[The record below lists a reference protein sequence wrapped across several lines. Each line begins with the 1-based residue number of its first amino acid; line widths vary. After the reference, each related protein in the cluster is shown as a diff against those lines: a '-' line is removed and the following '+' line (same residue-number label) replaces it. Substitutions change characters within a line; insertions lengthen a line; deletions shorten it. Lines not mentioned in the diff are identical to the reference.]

1 MFEFL
6 FGKSQPTTLTIEGVE
21 KPITMRKNE
30 TILEA
35 ALREGIDFPS
45 ECRAGAC
52 GHCKCRL
59 LDGKVKQRTD
69 ASMVLT
75 RDEVAKG
82 YVLGCQSIPKT
93 DVKVGLDGLDPGVPT
108 HPRVST
114 TATIRSRR
122 ALTHDIV
129 ELELALEKPMVF
141 TAGQF
146 VRIRVPSV
154 SPGERSYSFARAP
167 RAVGTPES
175 TITLYV
181 REVPGGALSPFLVR
195 GEALSARVE
204 VDGPHGFFH
213 LRKGAGP
220 ALLIAGGSGLAPI
233 RALLEQLVAERS
245 TRAITVLFGAR
256 TQADLYDV
264 EVLQKLGGTF
274 GERFRFIPVL
284 SHEPEGSDWTGAR
297 GFVTAVIDENAGPST
312 QAYLCGPPP
321 MIDAAIPVLTRAG
334 VSETEIY
341 FDKFLD
347 ESHQPRS

>member
-6 FGKSQPTTLTIEGVE
+6 FGKSQPTTLTIDGVD
-21 KPITMRKNE
+21 KPITMKKNE

-59 LDGKVKQRTD
+59 LEGNVKQRTD
-69 ASMVLT
+69 PSLVLSKS
-75 RDEVAKG
+75 ELAGG

-93 DVKVGLDGLDPGVPT
+93 DVRVGLDALEAGVPN
-108 HPRVST
+108 HPRVTT
-114 TATIRSRR
+114 TATVSGRR

-129 ELELALEKPMVF
+129 ELELALDRPLAF

-146 VRIRVPSV
+146 LRIRVPSH
-154 SPGERSYSFARAP
+154 SPAERSYSFARAP
-167 RAVGTPES
+167 RAAGVPEAK
-175 TITLYV
+175 ITLYV

-213 LRKGAGP
+213 LHNGSGP
-220 ALLIAGGSGLAPI
+220 VLLIAGGSGLAPI
-233 RALLEQLVAERS
+233 RALLEQLVTTRS
-245 TRAITVLFGAR
+245 TRPVTVLFGAR

-264 EVLQKLGGTF
+264 DALVALGRSLGD
-274 GERFRFIPVL
+274 RFRFVPVL
-284 SHEPEGSDWTGAR
+284 SHEPEGSSWTGAR
-297 GFVTAVIDENAGPST
+297 GFVTAIVAEHAGPTT

-321 MIDAAIPVLTRAG
+321 MIDAAIPVLTGAG
-334 VSETEIY
+334 VTEKEIY

-347 ESHQPRS
+347 ESHLQR